1 MRNAAVQQSL
11 WGAVMTTVI
20 GETSFEPGQQMAQI
34 QMAAGK
40 LINTLCD
47 RSAYASDQEYQEI
60 LGLVRALRQFCG
72 LKPS

>member
-1 MRNAAVQQSL
+1 MTSVMNDQSL
-11 WGAVMTTVI
+11 H
-20 GETSFEPGQQMAQI
+20 PGPPMAQM
-34 QMAAGK
+34 QGHMSQVEAAAGK

-47 RSAYASDQEYQEI
+47 RSAYASDQEYEEI